1 MKTILS
7 LLLVLLSFVNCTS
20 QPQPLD
26 VEGIT
31 ANLARPLPHCEC
43 SELITMADTTITG
56 NNVYPASLAV
66 PTPGDSVK
74 TTVAPG
80 AVAQAI
86 RR

>member
-1 MKTILS
+1 
-7 LLLVLLSFVNCTS
+7 
-20 QPQPLD
+20 
-26 VEGIT
+26 
-31 ANLARPLPHCEC
+31 
-43 SELITMADTTITG
+43 MADTTITG

-80 AVAQAI
+80 AVVQAI